1 MQTNPS
7 PADIQR
13 DLDFAIGAARLAGQR
28 VMGLR
33 DSGRW
38 QGSTLA
44 DIGDQAADGWLQG
57 LIRGRYPD
65 DGLLSEETADSP
77 ERLSKGRCWIVDP
90 LDGTREFSE
99 LREDW
104 AVHVALAIDGRCALS
119 AVDLPACGRLL
130 WGVALPGCERAG
142 IEGGGSVLRADS
154 AGPAT
159 PRVVVSR
166 SHTPAWVGRFCEQI
180 GAAASIPCGS
190 AGYKTARI
198 LMGEADI
205 YVHKIGLK
213 EWDTCAPET
222 VARALGWT
230 VCKLRGDEHR
240 YNQPNPKNHEFVVC
254 RPAWKDRVIEA
265 LAKSGALEA

>member
-1 MQTNPS
+1 MQTNTS
-7 PADIQR
+7 AADIQR
-13 DLDFAIGAARLAGQR
+13 DLDFAIAAARVAGQR
-28 VMGLR
+28 VLALR

-38 QGSTLA
+38 QGNVLA

-77 ERLSKGRCWIVDP
+77 ERLSRGRCWIVDP

-104 AVHVALAIDGRCALS
+104 GVHVALAIDGRCALGV
-119 AVDLPACGRLL
+119 VDLPACGRLL
-130 WGVALPGCERAG
+130 WGVALEGCERAG
-142 IEGGGSVLRADS
+142 VEGSGSLWRGDAP
-154 AGPAT
+154 AAAT

-166 SHTPAWVGRFCEQI
+166 SHTPDWVGRFCQHI
-180 GAAASIPCGS
+180 GAESPARCGS
-190 AGYKTARI
+190 VGYKTARI
-198 LMGEADI
+198 LLGEADV

-213 EWDTCAPET
+213 EWDTCAPEA

-230 VCKLRGDEHR
+230 VCRLRGEAHR
-240 YNQPNPKNHEFVVC
+240 YNQPDPKNHEFVVC
-254 RPAWKDRVIEA
+254 RPAWKDRVIAA